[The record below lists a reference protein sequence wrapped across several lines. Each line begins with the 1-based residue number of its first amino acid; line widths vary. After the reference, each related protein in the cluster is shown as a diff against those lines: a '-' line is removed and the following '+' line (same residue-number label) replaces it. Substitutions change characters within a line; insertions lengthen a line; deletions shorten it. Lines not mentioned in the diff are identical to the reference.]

1 MEPNGIVAEFS
12 ILVVDDNEGIRET
25 VAVVLS
31 GSGYRCESA
40 KNGVEAMQRVRQNRF
55 DAVVTD
61 LEMPEMDGIALTR
74 EIRQQFSSLPVMVM
88 TGHSD
93 EEYRESAFRAGA
105 KEFLSKPF
113 DIPDLIRKLQKML
126 IGQNVGKEQLLPERA

>member
-1 MEPNGIVAEFS
+1 MEPQFS
-12 ILVVDDNEGIRET
+12 ILVVDDNENIRE
-25 VAVVLS
+25 VLAVILS

-40 KNGVEAMQRVRQNRF
+40 KNGLDAMQRVRQSRF

-113 DIPDLIRKLQKML
+113 DLPDLIMKLHRIL
-126 IGQNVGKEQLLPERA
+126 PGHNLAKEQVAPERA

>member
-1 MEPNGIVAEFS
+1 MKPNGIVAEFS
-12 ILVVDDNEGIRET
+12 ILVVDDNEDIRET
-25 VAVVLS
+25 VGVILS

-40 KNGVEAMQRVRQNRF
+40 KNGVEAMQRVRQARF

-74 EIRQQFSSLPVMVM
+74 EIRQHFSSLPVMIM

-93 EEYRESAFRAGA
+93 DDSRETAFRAGA
-105 KEFLSKPF
+105 REFLSKPF
-113 DIPDLIRKLQKML
+113 DVPDLIRKLHGML
-126 IGQNVGKEQLLPERA
+126 FGHNLAKEQVAPERT